1 MSKSQTVLIT
11 GANRGLGLA
20 HTQAFLQA
28 GATVYAAVRAPSE
41 AAELHQLAGQFQSLH
56 ILPYDASIASA
67 PTQLKA
73 QLGNTPIDL
82 LFANAGANAK
92 IREQLA
98 TVESAV
104 MAELFQIN
112 TIAPLQLAR
121 ALVENVL
128 SSTRKIFAF
137 QSSLMGSLQDNT
149 SGGSYSYRIS
159 KTALNMAAKNLAEE
173 FRARGVVSVA
183 LHPGW
188 VRTRMGGE
196 AAPLSIEQSVEGQQA
211 LLAKL
216 GTEHNG
222 QFFNWDGATIP
233 W

>member
-1 MSKSQTVLIT
+1 MAQTVVLT

-20 HTQAFLQA
+20 HAQAFLQA
-28 GATVYAAVRAPSE
+28 GDTVYACVRAPQE
-41 AAELHQLAGQFQSLH
+41 AEELKQLAANFPRLQVLA
-56 ILPYDASIASA
+56 YDAAASDA
-67 PTQLKA
+67 PAKLKA
-73 QLGNTPIDL
+73 QLGDTPIDV

-92 IREQLA
+92 VREQLA
-98 TVESAV
+98 TVDAAV

-121 ALVENVL
+121 ALIENVL
-128 SSTRKIFAF
+128 RSNRKIVAF
-137 QSSLMGSLQDNT
+137 QSSLMGSIQDNT

-173 FRARGVVSVA
+173 FRARALVSVA

-196 AAPLSIEQSVEGQQA
+196 AAPLSIEQSVAGQQA
-211 LLAKL
+211 LLARL
-216 GTEHNG
+216 TSANNG
-222 QFFNWDGATIP
+222 QFFNWDGAIIP

>member
-1 MSKSQTVLIT
+1 MSAQTVLIT

-28 GATVYAAVRAPSE
+28 GSTVYACVRAPEE
-41 AAELHQLAGQFQSLH
+41 AGELTQLAASYPGLNV
-56 ILPYDASIASA
+56 LRYDASDDASPA
-67 PTQLKA
+67 QLKA
-73 QLGNTPIDL
+73 QLGAVAIDV

-92 IREQLA
+92 SREQLA
-98 TVESAV
+98 GVESAV

-121 ALVENVL
+121 ALIDNVL
-128 SSTRKIFAF
+128 SSKRKIIAF

-159 KTALNMAAKNLAEE
+159 KTALNMAARNLSQE
-173 FRARGVVSVA
+173 FRERGLVSVA

-188 VRTRMGGE
+188 VRTRMGGD
-196 AAPLSIEQSVEGQQA
+196 AAPLSIEQSVAGQQA
-211 LLAKL
+211 LIAKL
-216 GTEHNG
+216 SGEHNG
-222 QFFNWDGATIP
+222 QFFNWDGAPIA

>member
-1 MSKSQTVLIT
+1 MAQTVFIT

-28 GATVYAAVRAPSE
+28 GDTVYAGVRAPGQ
-41 AAELHQLAGQFQSLH
+41 AAELQQLAATFPGLH
-56 ILPYDASIASA
+56 ILSYDASVDSA
-67 PTQLKA
+67 PAQLKA
-73 QLGNTPIDL
+73 QLGDTPIDL

-92 IREQLA
+92 VREQLA
-98 TVESAV
+98 TVEAAV

-121 ALVENVL
+121 ALIDNVL
-128 SSTRKIFAF
+128 RSNRKIVAF
-137 QSSLMGSLQDNT
+137 QSSLMGSIQDNT

-173 FRARGVVSVA
+173 FRARELVSVA

-188 VRTRMGGE
+188 VRTRMGGD
-196 AAPLSIEQSVEGQQA
+196 AAPLSIEQSVAGQQA
-211 LLAKL
+211 LLARL
-216 GTEHNG
+216 TSANNG
-222 QFFNWDGATIP
+222 QFFNWDGAIIA